1 MEAALIDTVSLACG
15 VAGWFYLFYSKAA
28 SRLSPME
35 SVRRNALRIGM
46 RRVCGVAMVLLG
58 IAFFAGF
65 NSIDDRR
72 NPLAYLAVWIAAM
85 LLLLLIVALVAADIH
100 LTGKLRRRGGGKS
113 TDHP

>member
-1 MEAALIDTVSLACG
+1 MEAALVDMVSLACG

-28 SRLSPME
+28 SRLLPME
-35 SVRRNALRIGM
+35 SARRNAVRIAM

-85 LLLLLIVALVAADIH
+85 LLLLLIVALVAVDVH
-100 LTGKLRRRGGGKS
+100 LTGKLRRRSGGKS

>member
-1 MEAALIDTVSLACG
+1 
-15 VAGWFYLFYSKAA
+15 
-28 SRLSPME
+28 
-35 SVRRNALRIGM
+35 M

-85 LLLLLIVALVAADIH
+85 LLLLLIVALVAADVH
-100 LTGKLRRRGGGKS
+100 LTGKLRRQRGGKS